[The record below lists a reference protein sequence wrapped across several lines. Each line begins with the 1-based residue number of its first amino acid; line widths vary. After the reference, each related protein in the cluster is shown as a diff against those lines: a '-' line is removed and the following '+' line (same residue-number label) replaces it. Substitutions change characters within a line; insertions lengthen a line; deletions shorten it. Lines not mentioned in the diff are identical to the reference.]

1 MTYLAI
7 VTMLVAMGVTWT
19 LTPAVIRLAE
29 RFGALDLPG
38 GRRAHTR
45 PTPRIGG
52 LAVFGGFLAGLAVAA
67 YFTDALWNLP
77 RVYVYWRGMI
87 AAATLLLVVGIVDDV
102 RGVSFRGKFAA
113 QIAAA
118 AAAWL
123 CGFRIELVS
132 NPFGGGTLDLG
143 LFSAPVTILW
153 IVGITNA
160 VNLIDGL
167 DGLAAGIALITTIS
181 VAVLAKV
188 RGEFG
193 VAAASLALAGSLIG
207 FLRYNFNPA
216 RIFLGDSGSLFLGFV
231 LAVTSVRGS
240 QKGATAVAILA
251 PLLVLGLPLLDTG
264 LAIVRRLYRLTL
276 RGRRTDHALRYV
288 VRNLDQVFLP
298 DRGHIHHRLLDLG
311 FSHRSAVL
319 LLYGVGVVF
328 AAAAFALVLFQSV
341 AVGLVLVGTLVA
353 AMALFLVAL
362 YLRVWSSTRS
372 HDRARLDGASPAPA
386 AFGDPFRVTGG
397 PGGSG

>member
-7 VTMLVAMGVTWT
+7 VTVLVAMGVTWI
-19 LTPAVIRLAE
+19 LTPVVIRLA
-29 RFGALDLPG
+29 RYLGAVDLPG
-38 GRRAHTR
+38 GRRTHTR

-52 LAVFGGFLAGLAVAA
+52 LAVFLGFVCGLAAAA
-67 YFTDALWNLP
+67 YFTGSLWSLP
-77 RVYVYWRGMI
+77 RVDVYWRGMV
-87 AAATLLLVVGIVDDV
+87 AAATFLLLVGIVDDV

-118 AAAWL
+118 AAVWF
-123 CGFRIELVS
+123 CGFRIELLS
-132 NPFGGGTLDLG
+132 NPFGGTLDLG
-143 LFSAPVTILW
+143 LLSFPITVLW

-167 DGLAAGIALITTIS
+167 DGLAAGIALITTTS
-181 VAVLAKV
+181 VAVLAYV

-193 VAAASLALAGSLIG
+193 VAAASLALAGSLVG

-251 PLLVLGLPLLDTG
+251 PLLVLGLPLVDTS
-264 LAIVRRLYRLTL
+264 LAIVRRLHRLAL
-276 RGRRTDHALRYV
+276 RGLGTDHALRYV
-288 VRNLDQVFLP
+288 LRNLDHVFLP
-298 DRGHIHHRLLDLG
+298 DREHIHHRLLDLG

-319 LLYGVGVVF
+319 LLYGVGAVF

-341 AVGLVLVGTLVA
+341 TVGLVLVGTLAA

-362 YLRVWSSTRS
+362 YLRVWSSAQG
-372 HDRARLDGASPAPA
+372 HVRARLDGASPTPPA
-386 AFGDPFRVTGG
+386 LGGPFRATGG
-397 PGGSG
+397 QEGSG